1 LSSKLC
7 RAVFHRSRLLC
18 AVLILSDELSVV
30 YIGPV
35 LQTKAKSRLVTGAI
49 AFIWV
54 AVPAFQISVACLSTD
69 LTLPYRTSPYPLSH
83 LASPNLPHFRRVEA
97 IMLSSQTSSCPIT
110 SFYLTYLTLSSKV
123 SRPSFSLKRL
133 ALTYLTLLYLTLRIL
148 AYLLWGLRLSDSLNR
163 PYVTLPYLTL
173 HDITLSYLT

>member
-1 LSSKLC
+1 MSSKLC
-7 RAVFHRSRLLC
+7 RAAFHRSRLLC

-30 YIGPV
+30 YIEPV

-97 IMLSSQTSSCPIT
+97 IHHVVFADLVLPNYFILSHLPYLIFEGVEAIIFSQKTCLNLP
-110 SFYLTYLTLSSKV
+110 YLTLSY
-123 SRPSFSLKRL
+123 P
-133 ALTYLTLLYLTLRIL
+133 TYLSLPSLGSEAIRFSQQTLR
-148 AYLLWGLRLSDSLNR
+148 
-163 PYVTLPYLTL
+163 YVTLPYLT
-173 HDITLSYLT
+173 